1 MKLFEE
7 ELFPVRFLGFGLFW
21 AWLFMVGLSPSP
33 LFGNPLCLGS
43 VPFELFELLMRCA
56 VLTLSLALSRPI
68 ATNRGKRLYLAVGAI
83 AGMAV
88 TPLLLWGEGATAHS
102 LAALLAAVAEVS
114 LFLMWLSFFGA
125 MRLGDTL
132 TLLVMSYGVG
142 ALLFLAT
149 LIGGQG
155 ALVAASIA
163 FPFCRWRL
171 LCSRGGSFPSAG
183 VASFSTATAQLWCR
197 PESRLGRRAQAAS
210 SRAFQ
215 PLR

>member
-1 MKLFEE
+1 
-7 ELFPVRFLGFGLFW
+7 
-21 AWLFMVGLSPSP
+21 
-33 LFGNPLCLGS
+33 
-43 VPFELFELLMRCA
+43 
-56 VLTLSLALSRPI
+56 
-68 ATNRGKRLYLAVGAI
+68 
-83 AGMAV
+83 MAV

-163 FPFCRWRL
+163 FPLLSVASLMLSGRL
-171 LCSRGGSFPSAG
+171 ISQRGGSELFDGDGSAL
-183 VASFSTATAQLWCR
+183 VA
-197 PESRLGRRAQAAS
+197 GRRADWDEGPKQHLQEHS
-210 SRAFQ
+210 S
-215 PLR
+215 P